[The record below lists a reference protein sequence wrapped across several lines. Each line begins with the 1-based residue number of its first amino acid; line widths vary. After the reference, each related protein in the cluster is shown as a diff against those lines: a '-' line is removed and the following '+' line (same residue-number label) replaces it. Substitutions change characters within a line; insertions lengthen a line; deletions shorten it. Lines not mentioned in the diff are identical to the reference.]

1 MLRELKIEN
10 LAIIDELDLEF
21 EDGFIV
27 LTGETGAGKSII
39 LSGINLLIG
48 EKATTDMIRSGEKN
62 LSAQGVFEVNNE
74 QKEELLD
81 KFGIDIEENE
91 VIVRRTLDV
100 NGKGKIYVNGI
111 RVSLTNLKEIMG
123 TLVDIVGQ
131 HSHQMLL
138 NKSNHI
144 KLLDKFLGEEGKELL
159 KKSSRLY
166 NEYREIAERIE
177 GIEKDRKEAIE
188 KKEFYEFQLMEI
200 EKINP
205 KKNEDTL
212 LEDEYKKLFNAGKIK
227 EKIDNSLVYLRD
239 GEVNSLHFIYN
250 SRKNIE
256 SLCKYGDEF
265 NELLDKLEKI
275 YYELEDCVD
284 IMDTLNEDIDID
296 DIRLQEVVDRL
307 DIINK
312 MKIKYGATI
321 EEILQFKER
330 IAEKINLLEENSF
343 EVQKLQKKRLEIE
356 KEYWENAHL
365 LRRLRKEKAVQIE
378 RSLKEELKFLKMG
391 DTQIHIVIEES
402 KNMGINGS
410 DIVEILIS
418 TNLGQD
424 MKPLWKIA
432 SGGEVSRIMLAL
444 KVIFSR
450 VDNVPILIFDE
461 IDTGVGGETVRK
473 IADKLREIG
482 EHAQVVSI
490 THSPA
495 IAAKAHQQFYIK
507 KHTIKNKTSTIV
519 TKLDDEKRIKEIARM
534 LAGENITEAVIQ
546 HAKELLKED
555 R

>member
-48 EKATTDMIRSGEKN
+48 EKATTDMIRTGEKT
-62 LSAQGVFEVNNE
+62 LSAQGVFEISSE
-74 QKEELLD
+74 QREELLTRFD
-81 KFGIDIEENE
+81 IDAEENE
-91 VIVRRTLDV
+91 VIVRRTLDI
-100 NGKGKIYVNGI
+100 NGKGKVFVNGV

-138 NKSNHI
+138 NKNNHI

-159 KKSSRLY
+159 KKSNKLY
-166 NEYREIAERIE
+166 NTHRDLVNKIE
-177 GIEKDRKEAIE
+177 NIEKNRKEAIE
-188 KKEFYEFQLMEI
+188 KKEFYEFQLAEI
-200 EKINP
+200 EKIKP
-205 KKNEDTL
+205 KKNEDNL
-212 LEDEYKKLFNAGKIK
+212 LEEEYRRLFNAGKIK
-227 EKIDNSLVYLRD
+227 EKIENSALYLRD
-239 GEVNSLHFIYN
+239 GEMNALHFIYN

-256 SLCKYGDEF
+256 SLCKYGEEF
-265 NELLDKLEKI
+265 NELLDKLEKV

-296 DIRLQEVVDRL
+296 DRRLQEVVERL
-307 DIINK
+307 DILNK

-321 EEILQFKER
+321 EEILQFKES
-330 IAEKINLLEENSF
+330 IAEKINLLEEDSF
-343 EVQKLQKKRLEIE
+343 EVQKLQKEKLDIE
-356 KEYWENAHL
+356 REYWENAHL
-365 LRRLRKEKAVQIE
+365 LRRLRKERAIQIE
-378 RSLKEELKFLKMG
+378 RNLKEELKFLKMG
-391 DTQIHIVIEES
+391 DAQVHILIEES
-402 KNMGINGS
+402 KNMGANGS

-444 KVIFSR
+444 KVIFSK

-507 KHTIKNKTSTIV
+507 KETVENRTSTTV
-519 TKLDDEKRIKEIARM
+519 TKLDKLGRVNEIARM
-534 LAGENITEAVIQ
+534 LAGENITEAVLQ
-546 HAKELLKED
+546 HAEELLKE
-555 R
+555 

>member
-321 EEILQFKER
+321 EEILEFKER

-378 RSLKEELKFLKMG
+378 RNLKEELKFLKMG

-519 TKLDDEKRIKEIARM
+519 TKLDDEKRVKEIARM